1 MMAWVERPGTT
12 RVRSRYMAQILTL
25 PDDVYQRLEAL
36 AEQQGTTPTDLIA
49 SWVNE
54 FESQEYIFHSED
66 EFMQMLG
73 ISEADIAWMMAE
85 FAEPGQNEAHK
96 DAE

>member
-1 MMAWVERPGTT
+1 
-12 RVRSRYMAQILTL
+12 MAQTLTL

-36 AEQQGTTPTDLIA
+36 AQQQGTTPTDLIA

-54 FESQEYIFHSED
+54 FESQEYIFHNED

-73 ISEADIAWMMAE
+73 IGEADMAWVMAE
-85 FAEPGQNEAHK
+85 FAEPEQTEEHQ
-96 DAE
+96 DVE

>member
-1 MMAWVERPGTT
+1 
-12 RVRSRYMAQILTL
+12 MAQTLTL

-36 AEQQGTTPTDLIA
+36 AQQQGITPTDLIA
-49 SWVNE
+49 AWVNE
-54 FESQEYIFHSED
+54 FESQEYIFHSEE

-73 ISEADIAWMMAE
+73 IGEADIAWMMAE
-85 FAEPGQNEAHK
+85 FAEPAQNEERK